1 MSSLKT
7 IYVWRTLEF
16 LTVWSI
22 AYIFLSFKEQ
32 KNMIYNLSLI
42 VVNLLEKCVSIGC
55 FRTMV

>member
-16 LTVWSI
+16 LTVSSI

-42 VVNLLEKCVSIGC
+42 VVNLLEKCV
-55 FRTMV
+55 